1 MLHTLTIITLWT
13 LMTSEGYCYNNLAP
27 WLVVWSH
34 FSSFIC
40 LVFMAPQ
47 APAAGPQAEQ
57 DGTGTWRGMLK
68 KGEEAPGSG
77 PGSPLRGVVNLLDVV
92 TKHQPISMLHHEDET
107 ITERSIKTSSLFFH
121 QACAGCQEA
130 VVTWAAGLWGHRAPY
145 QVLLPHRSQEYSGQV
160 GEFRFCYSIF

>member
-1 MLHTLTIITLWT
+1 
-13 LMTSEGYCYNNLAP
+13 
-27 WLVVWSH
+27 
-34 FSSFIC
+34 
-40 LVFMAPQ
+40 MAPQ

-130 VVTWAAGLWGHRAPY
+130 VVT
-145 QVLLPHRSQEYSGQV
+145 
-160 GEFRFCYSIF
+160 